1 MATIKVDTGTEELL
15 CEIQDRVATITLNRP
30 EVRNAFGD
38 TKTPALRTTIQEMAS
53 DDTVGSIILT
63 GSGKAF
69 CAGGDVK
76 SMGQRNPPP
85 KPNNRPKDK
94 YPEGAPK
101 NPDREPKASP

>member
-15 CEIQDRVATITLNRP
+15 CEIQDRVATLTLNRP
-30 EVRNAFGD
+30 EVRNALGD
-38 TKTPALRTTIQEMAS
+38 TITPALRTTIQEMAS

-76 SMGQRNPPP
+76 SMGQSNP
-85 KPNNRPKDK
+85 
-94 YPEGAPK
+94 APAQTIDQK
-101 NPDREPKASP
+101 I